1 MLTTNV
7 SPTIEDAKPV
17 KDCPDCD
24 GYLIKKKG
32 KYGYFL
38 GCINYPKCN
47 HMERIKRTKRK

>member
-1 MLTTNV
+1 MLTTNA
-7 SPTIEDAKPV
+7 SPTVEDAKPV

-24 GYLIKKKG
+24 GYLIRKKG

-47 HMERIKRTKRK
+47 HMERIIKKKRK